1 MTQLVTGPTS
11 RNASASKKA
20 CMNFI
25 TSVLRPNR
33 MHNNGLCVQSTGKRP
48 PALLFS
54 CNKCGI
60 QWKIWNATNV
70 ASNALQ
76 FFLEVAAS
84 QISYSLRRIPQTVHF
99 YWTMS
104 SLFSRLRR
112 NICQQRSLKSS
123 FDGNPALMVGHLFH
137 LLHGID
143 TVKEVASEEGKWKRV
158 NTSRHPHARG
168 KIEFVS
174 GAFDIRGTE

>member
-25 TSVLRPNR
+25 TSVLKPSS
-33 MHNNGLCVQSTGKRP
+33 MHNNGLSVQSTGKRP

-76 FFLEVAAS
+76 FFQEVAAS

-112 NICQQRSLKSS
+112 NICQQRSLKSI
-123 FDGNPALMVGHLFH
+123 ALMVGHLFH
-137 LLHGID
+137 LLHGIH
-143 TVKEVASEEGKWKRV
+143 TVKEVASEEGKWKRF
-158 NTSRHPHARG
+158 NTSRHPHVRG

>member
-1 MTQLVTGPTS
+1 MLTHLKSMYEFYYICFETY
-11 RNASASKKA
+11 
-20 CMNFI
+20 
-25 TSVLRPNR
+25 NR
-33 MHNNGLCVQSTGKRP
+33 MHNNGLSVQSTGKRP

-112 NICQQRSLKSS
+112 NICQQRSLKSI
-123 FDGNPALMVGHLFH
+123 ALMVGHLFH
-137 LLHGID
+137 LLHGIH

-168 KIEFVS
+168 TIEFVS